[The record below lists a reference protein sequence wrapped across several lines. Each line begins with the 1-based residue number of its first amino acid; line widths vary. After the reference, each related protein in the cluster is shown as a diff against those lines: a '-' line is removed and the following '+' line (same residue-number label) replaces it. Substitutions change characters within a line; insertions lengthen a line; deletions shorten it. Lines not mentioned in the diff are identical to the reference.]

1 MCDNAQFTQLSDTE
15 EVRMKKSFTCRI
27 GVVLV
32 AVILGACA
40 GGSGSGSGSGSAM
53 NVAENSGFL
62 RDYSRL
68 AETKD
73 SQGRTIR
80 AWVSPKL
87 TPANYNAILLDPLI
101 FYPEPRPNDQVSAET
116 LQQILA
122 YSNDTLKRSLSQ
134 RFRMVDR
141 PGPGVLR
148 LRGGFTSVASEGEGL
163 KPYQYVPMAFV
174 ATMAL
179 RTATGTPQ
187 RAFIVIEAEG
197 TDSVTGELL
206 GERVRIG
213 TGERLAQV
221 ARQQVMTLDTLKPLL
236 DDLAGSAFP
245 ELSQYVKAK

>member
-1 MCDNAQFTQLSDTE
+1 
-15 EVRMKKSFTCRI
+15 MKKSFSGKV

-40 GGSGSGSGSGSAM
+40 GGLGSGSGSEAS
-53 NVAENSGFL
+53 VAENSGFL

-68 AETKD
+68 TETKD
-73 SQGRTIR
+73 NEGRTIR
-80 AWVSPKL
+80 TWVSPKL
-87 TPANYNAILLDPLI
+87 TAANYNAILLDPLI

-141 PGPGVLR
+141 PGPGVLH
-148 LRGGFTSVASEGEGL
+148 LRVGFTSVASQGEGL

-221 ARQQVMTLDTLKPLL
+221 AGQPVMTLDTLKPFL

-245 ELSQYVKAK
+245 ELAQYVKPR

>member
-1 MCDNAQFTQLSDTE
+1 MRFNPKLNDIE
-15 EVRMKKSFTCRI
+15 EVRMKNSVSGKI

-40 GGSGSGSGSGSAM
+40 GGLGSGSGSEA

-68 AETKD
+68 TETKD
-73 SQGRTIR
+73 NEGRTIR

-101 FYPEPRPNDQVSAET
+101 FYPEPRPNDRVSAET

-141 PGPGVLR
+141 PGPGVLH
-148 LRGGFTSVASEGEGL
+148 LRAGFTSVASQGEGL

-221 ARQQVMTLDTLKPLL
+221 ASVQVMTLDTLKPFL

-245 ELSQYVKAK
+245 ELAQYVKPR

>member
-1 MCDNAQFTQLSDTE
+1 MRFNPKLNDIE
-15 EVRMKKSFTCRI
+15 EVRMKNSVSGKI

-40 GGSGSGSGSGSAM
+40 GGLGSGSGSEA

-68 AETKD
+68 TETKD
-73 SQGRTIR
+73 NEGRTIR

-101 FYPEPRPNDQVSAET
+101 FYPEPRPNDRVSAET

-141 PGPGVLR
+141 PGPGVLH
-148 LRGGFTSVASEGEGL
+148 LRAGFTSVASQGEGL

-174 ATMAL
+174 ATMAI
-179 RTATGTPQ
+179 RTATGGTPQ
-187 RAFIVIEAEG
+187 RAFIVIEVEG

-221 ARQQVMTLDTLKPLL
+221 ASTQVMTLDTLKPLL
-236 DDLAGSAFP
+236 DDLAASAFP
-245 ELSQYVKAK
+245 ELARYVKPR

>member
-1 MCDNAQFTQLSDTE
+1 
-15 EVRMKKSFTCRI
+15 MKNSVSGKI

-40 GGSGSGSGSGSAM
+40 GGLGSGSGSEA

-68 AETKD
+68 TETKD
-73 SQGRTIR
+73 NEGRTIR

-101 FYPEPRPNDQVSAET
+101 FYPEPRPNDRVSAET

-141 PGPGVLR
+141 PGPGVLH
-148 LRGGFTSVASEGEGL
+148 LRAGFTSVASQGEGL

-174 ATMAL
+174 ATMAI
-179 RTATGTPQ
+179 RTATGGTPQ
-187 RAFIVIEAEG
+187 RAFIVIEVEG

-221 ARQQVMTLDTLKPLL
+221 ASTQVMTLDTLKPLL
-236 DDLAGSAFP
+236 DDLAASAFP
-245 ELSQYVKAK
+245 ELARYVKPR